1 MSDARL
7 ALVGRL
13 TQATLELLRPVAPKP
28 GEEKS
33 PAIAEAAPAAILQE
47 PKSFY
52 LTTLPPA
59 EAGAIPES
67 PTPRLTAPPSG
78 PTSLD
83 STLVAGMFF
92 QVLLEAEQLP
102 GNPLERVSYL
112 KRAVK
117 NFLVQRLAGQITLA
131 QFFRL
136 VQVIELE
143 VATYF
148 HRLPEEWRRPL
159 TAPQSETRLLQPPAA
174 DNAVRIDKLQQAL
187 QQLPLPRQS
196 NRKLSVAGLAA
207 FLIQTGGNWF
217 RLLDFERHFRLNKKT
232 AWAYLDLLL
241 RSGVLQ
247 HNRAKANRVR
257 YALAADFLQHPGA
270 AAAG

>member
-1 MSDARL
+1 M
-7 ALVGRL
+7 
-13 TQATLELLRPVAPKP
+13 
-28 GEEKS
+28 
-33 PAIAEAAPAAILQE
+33 AEATPAAILQE
-47 PKSFY
+47 PKSLYF
-52 LTTLPPA
+52 TTLPPA
-59 EAGAIPES
+59 EAGAIPTS
-67 PTPRLTAPPSG
+67 PPPRLAAPPAG
-78 PTSLD
+78 PSSLD

-102 GNPLERVSYL
+102 GNPLERVSYI

-143 VATYF
+143 VASYL
-148 HRLPEEWRRPL
+148 HRLPEEWRRPPA
-159 TAPQSETRLLQPPAA
+159 APQSETGPFKPSAA
-174 DNAVRIDKLQQAL
+174 NSVVRIDKLQEAL

-217 RLLDFERHFRLNKKT
+217 RLLDFERHFQLNKKT